1 MAPAQERGTVA
12 MKPSGS
18 RGFRAAL
25 RTVNAASFLFSTSQ
39 AFFLLL
45 PVYLQQGGSSP
56 AQIGLVAGLLR
67 ASSLL
72 ARPLGGRLL
81 DHFGRR
87 SVTAAGAVV
96 TIVAVLSLFAFPQMG
111 VPFLAMRIL
120 QGIGTSLVD
129 SGLGTLVTD
138 LSPPAARA
146 QVFAI
151 YTAWMSLACA
161 LMPGVGEAIARRGGF
176 FSLFGAAALA
186 LTGGLV
192 VLGRVPET
200 WRPRQEEARPVPGLL
215 KGAAPL
221 LLGGVVVG
229 LAYGVLSVFVPV
241 ARIAAAPGRAG
252 MFFFAYFT
260 GLIGVRLAGGL
271 GLGWLA
277 RPRVLPPA
285 YGMMAVGLAALPFGD
300 SSILLVSVGLVC
312 GVSHGILMPVIYALL
327 LFGIPRDRRGW
338 AVALLAAAF
347 DLGNVLG
354 AVGLGL
360 AAEAL
365 GYRGIFA
372 LAAAAVVLGAV
383 TSHLWGRR

>member
-1 MAPAQERGTVA
+1 MR
-12 MKPSGS
+12 PSGS
-18 RGFRAAL
+18 RGVHAAFRAA
-25 RTVNAASFLFSTSQ
+25 NAASFLFSTSQ

-45 PVYLQQGGSSP
+45 PVYLHQGGSSP

-87 SVTAAGAVV
+87 SVIGIGGCLTIAA
-96 TIVAVLSLFAFPQMG
+96 ILSLFIFPQVG
-111 VPFLAMRIL
+111 FPFLAMRVL

-129 SGLGTLVTD
+129 SGLGTLVAD
-138 LSPPAARA
+138 LSPPASRA

-151 YTAWMSLACA
+151 YTAWMNLAGA
-161 LMPGVGEAIARRGGF
+161 LMPGIGEAIARRGGF

-186 LTGGLV
+186 VTGGLV
-192 VLGRVPET
+192 TLGRLPET
-200 WRPRQEEARPVPGLL
+200 WRPRQEEGTPVPGLL

-229 LAYGVLSVFVPV
+229 LAYGVLTVFVPV

-252 MFFFAYFT
+252 LFFFAYFV

-277 RPRVLPPA
+277 RPTASLPA
-285 YGMMAVGLAALPFGD
+285 YGMMAAGLAALALGD
-300 SSILLVSVGLVC
+300 SSVLLVGVGVVC
-312 GVSHGILMPVIYALL
+312 GASHGVLMPVLYALL
-327 LFGIPRDRRGW
+327 LFGISRDRRGW
-338 AVALLAAAF
+338 AVTLLAAAF

-354 AVGLGL
+354 AMGLGL

-372 LAAAAVVLGAV
+372 LGAVAVVVGALA
-383 TSHLWGRR
+383 SHLWGRR

>member
-1 MAPAQERGTVA
+1 MRP
-12 MKPSGS
+12 PGS
-18 RGFRAAL
+18 HGFRAAF
-25 RTVNAASFLFSTSQ
+25 RTANAAAFLFSTSQ

-45 PVYLQQGGSSP
+45 PVYLHQNGSSP

-81 DHFGRR
+81 DYFGRR
-87 SVTAAGAVV
+87 SVIGVGGCLAITA
-96 TIVAVLSLFAFPQMG
+96 ILSLFLFPQVGM
-111 VPFLAMRIL
+111 PFLAMRVV

-129 SGLGTLVTD
+129 SGLGTLVAD

-151 YTAWMSLACA
+151 YTVWLNLAGA
-161 LMPGVGEAIARRGGF
+161 LMPGLGEAIARRGGF
-176 FSLFGAAALA
+176 LSLFGAAALA
-186 LTGGLV
+186 VAGGLV
-192 VLGRVPET
+192 TLGRLPET
-200 WRPRQEEARPVPGLL
+200 WRPRQEEGRPVPGLL

-229 LAYGVLSVFVPV
+229 LAYSILTVFVPV

-252 MFFFAYFT
+252 LFFFAYFV

-271 GLGWLA
+271 GLIWLA
-277 RPRVLPPA
+277 QPTALLPA
-285 YGMMAVGLAALPFGD
+285 YGMLAAGLAALALGD
-300 SSILLVSVGLVC
+300 SSIVLVGVGVVC
-312 GVSHGILMPVIYALL
+312 GASHGVLMPVLYALL

-338 AVALLAAAF
+338 AVTFLAAAF
-347 DLGNVLG
+347 DFGNVLG
-354 AVGLGL
+354 AMGLGL

-372 LAAAAVVLGAV
+372 LGAVAVVVGAMA
-383 TSHLWGRR
+383 SHVWGRR

>member
-1 MAPAQERGTVA
+1 

-18 RGFRAAL
+18 RGLHAAFRTA
-25 RTVNAASFLFSTSQ
+25 NAASFLFSTSQ

-45 PVYLQQGGSSP
+45 PVYLHQGGNSP

-67 ASSLL
+67 AGSLL

-81 DHFGRR
+81 DRFGRR
-87 SVTAAGAVV
+87 SVSASGACL
-96 TIVAVLSLFAFPQMG
+96 TILAILSLFVFPRVG
-111 VPFLAMRIL
+111 TPFLAMRIL

-129 SGLGTLVTD
+129 SGLGTLVAD

-146 QVFAI
+146 QVFGI
-151 YTAWMSLACA
+151 YTAWMNLASA

-176 FSLFGAAALA
+176 FFLFGAAALA
-186 LTGGLV
+186 ATGGLMV
-192 VLGRVPET
+192 VRRLPET
-200 WRPRQEEARPVPGLL
+200 WRPRPEETRPVPGLL

-221 LLGGVVVG
+221 FLGGVVVG

-252 MFFFAYFT
+252 MFFFAYFA

-277 RPRVLPPA
+277 RPRALLPA
-285 YGMMAVGLAALPFGD
+285 YGMMAAGLAALPLGNSFV
-300 SSILLVSVGLVC
+300 LLVSVGLVC
-312 GVSHGILMPVIYALL
+312 GASHGVLMPVLYALL
-327 LFGIPRDRRGW
+327 LFGTPRDRRGW
-338 AVALLAAAF
+338 PVALLAAAF
-347 DLGNVLG
+347 DLGNVFG
-354 AVGLGL
+354 AVGFGL
-360 AAEAL
+360 VAEAL

-372 LAAAAVVLGAV
+372 VAAAAVMAGAV
-383 TSHLWGRR
+383 ASHLWGRG

>member
-1 MAPAQERGTVA
+1 
-12 MKPSGS
+12 MKPTGS
-18 RGFRAAL
+18 HGFRAAF

-45 PVYLQQGGSSP
+45 PVYLHQTGSSP

-81 DHFGRR
+81 DRFGRR
-87 SVTAAGAVV
+87 SVTAAGAGV
-96 TIVAVLSLFAFPQMG
+96 TILAILSLFAFPQMG
-111 VPFLAMRIL
+111 IPFLAMRVL

-129 SGLGTLVTD
+129 SGLGTLVAD

-146 QVFAI
+146 RVFGI
-151 YTAWMSLACA
+151 YTAWMNLAGA
-161 LMPGVGEAIARRGGF
+161 LMPGVGEAIARRSGF
-176 FSLFGAAALA
+176 FSLFAAAALA
-186 LTGGLV
+186 VTGGLAIV
-192 VLGRVPET
+192 GRLPET
-200 WRPRQEEARPVPGLL
+200 RRPRHQEAQPVRGLL

-221 LLGGVVVG
+221 LLGGVVIG

-252 MFFFAYFT
+252 MFFFAYFA

-277 RPRVLPPA
+277 RSGVLLPA
-285 YGMMAVGLAALPFGD
+285 YGMMAFGLAAIPLGD
-300 SSILLVSVGLVC
+300 SAILLAGVGLLC
-312 GVSHGILMPVIYALL
+312 GASHGVLMPVIYALL
-327 LFGIPRDRRGW
+327 LFGVSRDRRGW
-338 AVALLAAAF
+338 AVTLLAAAF

-354 AVGLGL
+354 AIGLGL

-365 GYRGIFA
+365 GYAGIFA
-372 LAAAAVVLGAV
+372 LAAAVVVLGAGIA
-383 TSHLWGRR
+383 HLLGSR

>member
-1 MAPAQERGTVA
+1 

-18 RGFRAAL
+18 RGLHAAFRTA
-25 RTVNAASFLFSTSQ
+25 NAASFLFSTSQ

-45 PVYLQQGGSSP
+45 PVYLHQGGSSP

-81 DHFGRR
+81 DRFGRR
-87 SVTAAGAVV
+87 SVTAAGACV
-96 TIVAVLSLFAFPQMG
+96 TIVAILSLFLFPRLGM
-111 VPFLAMRIL
+111 PFLLMRIL
-120 QGIGTSLVD
+120 QGVGTSLVD
-129 SGLGTLVTD
+129 SGLGTLVAD
-138 LSPPAARA
+138 LSPPGARA
-146 QVFAI
+146 QVFGI
-151 YTAWMSLACA
+151 YTAWMNLASA
-161 LMPGVGEAIARRGGF
+161 LMPGAGEAIARRGGF

-186 LTGGLV
+186 VTAGLV
-192 VLGRVPET
+192 TVGRLPET
-200 WRPRQEEARPVPGLL
+200 WRPRQEEAKPVPGLL
-215 KGAAPL
+215 RGAAPL

-252 MFFFAYFT
+252 MFFFAYFA
-260 GLIGVRLAGGL
+260 GLIGVRMAGGL

-277 RPRVLPPA
+277 RPGILPPA
-285 YGMMAVGLAALPFGD
+285 YAMMAIGLAALPLGD
-300 SSILLVSVGLVC
+300 SPFVLVAVGLVC
-312 GVSHGILMPVIYALL
+312 GASHGVLMPILYALL
-327 LFGIPRDRRGW
+327 LFGIRRDQRGW

-372 LAAAAVVLGAV
+372 IAAAAVVIGAV
-383 TSHLWGRR
+383 TSHRWGHHRV